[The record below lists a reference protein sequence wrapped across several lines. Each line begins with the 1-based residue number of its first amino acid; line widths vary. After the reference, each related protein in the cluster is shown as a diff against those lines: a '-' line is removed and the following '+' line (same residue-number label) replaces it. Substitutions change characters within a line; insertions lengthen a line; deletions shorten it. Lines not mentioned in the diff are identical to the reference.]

1 MRKIA
6 VALLALVITSAA
18 FAQRQPM
25 NRDRMVRGP
34 YSMGVPPALLYDVD
48 SYSTQLQNLS
58 VAVKRDAFIVAQ
70 MVAATG
76 ELHDEFQKHV
86 ALEKAH
92 DHIDAAF
99 RKATEMP
106 PASQVVITAV
116 SQANDIVN
124 HWRDNASSA
133 DLNDI
138 TRQVLIKTNDVQPVL
153 FRELD
158 ETRKNKLA
166 VKDLLA
172 KLGNANDLLD
182 DAMNDALVST
192 LDFFRAGGGRL

>member
-25 NRDRMVRGP
+25 NREHVVRGP

-58 VAVKRDAFIVAQ
+58 MAVKRDAFIVAQ

-76 ELHDEFQKHV
+76 ELHEQFQKHV

-138 TRQVLIKTNDVQPVL
+138 TRQVLIKTN
-153 FRELD
+153 
-158 ETRKNKLA
+158 
-166 VKDLLA
+166 
-172 KLGNANDLLD
+172 
-182 DAMNDALVST
+182 
-192 LDFFRAGGGRL
+192 